1 MIKYCITINLLTLLW
16 CSTAHA
22 QADST
27 CYSKPFAKKNY
38 VQLYGGTFSR
48 QVNIISRSAG
58 VHPVMRQVML
68 ASNAAA
74 FTGVNFKYK
83 MLNLYFETAL
93 PNTQL
98 VHRRNTNVKS
108 YSFFVNQF
116 YSKWGVTGFFSF
128 NKGLL
133 TTTSGPR
140 PYADRT
146 DLRMLTTGAHVY
158 RIFNSKK
165 FSYLAANSLNGLQLK
180 SCGSLVLLHTILFR
194 RLYSNQSIVP
204 DSVSKYHFTGTEMA
218 SKSLN
223 LYSLQVRP
231 GYVYNFVFKQGKY
244 FIAPAF
250 YMGIGGDVHSFT
262 TENEKHTGPNFNWGS
277 RIKIVGGINTAKYYA
292 TVEFISDETSSLLYQ
307 SKIYNHY
314 KECSVNV
321 GWRF

>member
-1 MIKYCITINLLTLLW
+1 MKYYIAINLLLLLW
-16 CSTAHA
+16 CNAACA

-27 CYSKPFAKKNY
+27 CYSKPFTKKNY
-38 VQLYGGTFSR
+38 VQLYSGLFGR

-58 VHPVMRQVML
+58 VNPAMRQVML

-74 FTGVNFKYK
+74 FAGVNFKYK
-83 MLNLYFETAL
+83 KLSLYVETAI
-93 PNTQL
+93 PNSQL
-98 VHRRNTNVKS
+98 VHSSNTKVRA

-116 YSKWGVTGFFSF
+116 GSKWGVTGFFNY

-133 TTTSGPR
+133 TSTNPNMQYT
-140 PYADRT
+140 DRN
-146 DLRMLTTGAHVY
+146 DLRMLTAGAHVY
-158 RIFNSKK
+158 RIFNSRK

-180 SCGSLVLLHTILFR
+180 SRGSLVLLNTILFR
-194 RLYSNQSIVP
+194 RLYSKQSIIP
-204 DSVSKYHFTGTEMA
+204 DSVSKYHFTGSEMA
-218 SKSLN
+218 SKNIN

-231 GYVYNFVFKQGKY
+231 GYIYNFVFKQGKY

-250 YMGIGGDVHSFT
+250 YMGIGGDIHSFT
-262 TENEKHTGPNFNWGS
+262 TFNERHTGPNINWGS
-277 RIKIVGGINTAKYYA
+277 RIKVVGGINTAKYYA
-292 TVEFISDETSSLLYQ
+292 TVEFVSDASTSLLYQ